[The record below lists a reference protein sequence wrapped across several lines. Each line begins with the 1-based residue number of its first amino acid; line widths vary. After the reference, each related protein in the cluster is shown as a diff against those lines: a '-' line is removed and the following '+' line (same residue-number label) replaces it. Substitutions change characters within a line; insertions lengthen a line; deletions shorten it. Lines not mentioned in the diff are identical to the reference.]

1 MKIDNDSL
9 LLLHDSGSL
18 SDEESL
24 LLYEMKK
31 SNVNI
36 FWVKRQKFQSHLF
49 GTKVDGIQSL
59 CIFLKRFSYP
69 CRYSNMI
76 SRFGRL
82 VPELCLICNHDM
94 NFVYDIWGHLLKTKN
109 QQWFALVNLQ
119 LFIDTI
125 HESGSPFDNCWVFT
139 DGAVR
144 SICWSRKD
152 QRIMYNSYKKVHVIK
167 FQSVV
172 DPNGLIANLY
182 GLVESRRLDSGMLGE
197 SGLFRGLQKGTEI
210 ATKSR
215 CKNVYRVRVNAE
227 C

>member
-1 MKIDNDSL
+1 MKVDNDSL
-9 LLLHDSGSL
+9 LLLHDSGGHSN
-18 SDEESL
+18 EEFL
-24 LLYEMKK
+24 LLYDMKK

-59 CIFLKRFSYP
+59 CIFLKKFSYP
-69 CRYSNMI
+69 CRYSDMI
-76 SRFGRL
+76 SRFGRDMN
-82 VPELCLICNHDM
+82 CCNHVM
-94 NFVYDIWGHLLKTKN
+94 NFVYDMWGHLLKTIN

-119 LFIDTI
+119 LFIDTT
-125 HESGSPFDNCWVFT
+125 HESGSPFDNCWGFT
-139 DGAVR
+139 DGTVR

-152 QRIMYNSYKKVHVIK
+152 QRIMYNDHKKVHVIK

-182 GLVESRRLDSGMLGE
+182 GLVESRRHDSGMLVE
-197 SGLFRGLQKGTEI
+197 PGLFRDRQKGTEI

-215 CKNVYRVRVNAE
+215 CKNVYSVRVNAE